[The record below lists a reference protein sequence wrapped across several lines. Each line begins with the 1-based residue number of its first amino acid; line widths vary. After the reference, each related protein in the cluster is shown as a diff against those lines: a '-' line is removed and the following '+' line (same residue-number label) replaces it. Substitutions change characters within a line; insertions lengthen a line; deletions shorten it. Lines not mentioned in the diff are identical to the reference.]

1 MRDSCL
7 RSYAYVY
14 LYNFRGNR
22 IRIVMEF
29 RLETVYLGAKRFLYE
44 KKTKMTFENK
54 TIKIPIPVKNDEMT
68 VLKIPLHL
76 GTDYYIH
83 KKNASGML

>member
-1 MRDSCL
+1 
-7 RSYAYVY
+7 
-14 LYNFRGNR
+14 
-22 IRIVMEF
+22 MEF

-44 KKTKMTFENK
+44 KKTKMKFENQ

-76 GTDYYIH
+76 GTDYYFR
-83 KKNASGML
+83 